1 MDELSRK
8 SEPRGEQRTSPPTA
22 PTGRE
27 ALCVAVELGQTS
39 FMQLRTS
46 LLLLLPLNP
55 STHEHVA
62 HPQPERV
69 RLAHGQAGG
78 RSVGRCEPAALTLR
92 VGGRST
98 YILS

>member
-8 SEPRGEQRTSPPTA
+8 AEPRGEQRTSPPTA

-46 LLLLLPLNP
+46 LLLLLPTTPAPTNTSHIHNQSVSDSHTAKP
-55 STHEHVA
+55 AVA
-62 HPQPERV
+62 
-69 RLAHGQAGG
+69 
-78 RSVGRCEPAALTLR
+78 RSVTASRR
-92 VGGRST
+92 R
-98 YILS
+98 